1 MKLNKMKYP
10 LPTNNARCMGT
21 DCDQKNLCQ
30 RYLTI
35 EIDTQNYIWHMDV
48 KKEIDDDEVC
58 NFFIEF
64 GGM

>member
-1 MKLNKMKYP
+1 MKLNTMKYP
-10 LPTNNARCMGT
+10 LPNDNARCLGT
-21 DCDQKNLCQ
+21 DCNQKNVCQ
-30 RYLTI
+30 RYRTI